1 MDSRA
6 VSFGGMA
13 GSAASEQDLALAQYA
28 LDLKARQE
36 AADSA
41 SRQEF
46 IGLLGETLPG
56 QIVRELYG
64 AVTLP
69 GDVYAG
75 KVDPR
80 SDEAIKRSFDLAGAL
95 TLGAGVVPAGRNEMR
110 MGIRGYHGSPHDF
123 DQFATRYPETGKVKP
138 AFFAI
143 DEGTPRAKQ
152 YAQGYK
158 PDDKSGKFYEV
169 DIDGTKILD
178 ARKKDDLAKIR
189 QSLDDNSAMGAHHFL
204 EGNKGFQKTGLPDW
218 GDDALFRA
226 LDKSGHKGV
235 ILNERPDVRS
245 VAVFDDKLIK
255 ILRKYG
261 VATAAALPAA
271 ALAELGM
278 TKQEAERTF

>member
-1 MDSRA
+1 MWPQRRDSE
-6 VSFGGMA
+6 A
-13 GSAASEQDLALAQYA
+13 GVKDYAAELEQ
-28 LDLKARQE
+28 
-36 AADSA
+36 
-41 SRQEF
+41 SRQADLERNRAA
-46 IGLLGETLPG
+46 IKDAIMQSWP
-56 QIVRELYG
+56 VELAKSAYG
-64 AVTLP
+64 AATLP

-75 KVDPR
+75 RVDPM
-80 SDEAIKRSFDLAGAL
+80 SDEAVQRSADFAGL
-95 TLGAGVVPAGRNEMR
+95 MTLGAGGVPAGRNEMR
-110 MGIRGYHGSPHDF
+110 MGIKAYHGSPHDF

-152 YAQGYK
+152 YAQGYM

-271 ALAELGM
+271 ALAELGL
-278 TKQEAERTF
+278 TRQEAERSF